1 MHLNPFIAVLAA
13 ACLACPALPAP
24 AATTP
29 PSGLPADLQPC
40 RLSGVGQEAW
50 CGKLPRPLDP
60 AAPSGLMIDVHYAVL
75 PAAARNKKPDP
86 VFFFAGGPGQSAITL
101 AGTVSRLMARVSNRR
116 DVVLIDQRGTGLSAP
131 LACERDL
138 PMRPLA
144 EQADLTLYA
153 ARLAA
158 CRTTLQALQHGDLRR
173 YTTTIAMQ
181 DADAVRARLGA
192 DRINLVGGSYGTRA
206 ALEYQRQFP
215 QHVRRSVMDG
225 VAPPDMVL
233 PMSFSPDA
241 QTSFDALL
249 AACEA
254 DSACK
259 SRYPHLRADWQGLL
273 ASPPREV
280 SVLHPL
286 TGKPERLTMTRDTVL
301 GLVRLSL
308 YAPSIA
314 SALPL
319 AVTEAARGRFEPL
332 VGLSAALTSGR
343 GGGRRMEMF
352 MGMHLSVVCAE
363 DWSRVA
369 MAVDRPGA
377 DFGSSFTEVYRTAC
391 ANWPRGEVP
400 AAFYEV
406 PAAKSAVLVLS
417 GGADPVTPPR
427 HGERVTKALGDKAR
441 HVVVAQAGHGV
452 ISMPCMRDI
461 VFRFIDAADDET
473 ALKVDVACVG
483 AVPRPTAFMPVTA
496 DAAGVEVR
504 Q

>member
-1 MHLNPFIAVLAA
+1 MHLKPLITALAA
-13 ACLACPALPAP
+13 AALAALAMPAQA
-24 AATTP
+24 AATP
-29 PSGLPADLQPC
+29 PGGLPVDLKPC
-40 RLSGVGQEAW
+40 RLPGVAYEAW
-50 CGKLPRPLDP
+50 CGKLARPLDP
-60 AAPSGLMIDVHYAVL
+60 AAPSGPAINVHYAVL

-86 VFFFAGGPGQSAITL
+86 VLFFAGGPGQSAITL
-101 AGTVSRLMARVSNRR
+101 AGTVSRLMGRVSNRR

-131 LACERDL
+131 LACERDS
-138 PMRPLA
+138 PTRPLA

-158 CRTTLQALQHGDLRR
+158 CRTALQALPHGNLRL

-181 DADAVRARLGA
+181 DADAVRAKLGA
-192 DRINLVGGSYGTRA
+192 ASVNLVGGSYGTRA

-215 QHVRRSVMDG
+215 QHVRRSVIDG

-233 PMSFSPDA
+233 PVSFSPDA
-241 QTSFDALL
+241 QASFDALL

-254 DSACK
+254 DAACK
-259 SRYPHLRADWQGLL
+259 LRYPRLREDWHGLL
-273 ASPPREV
+273 ASPPRDV

-286 TGKPERLTMTRDTVL
+286 TGKPERLTVTRDMVL
-301 GLVRLSL
+301 GLVRLPL
-308 YAPSIA
+308 YAPTIA

-332 VGLSAALTSGR
+332 VGLSTALTSGR
-343 GGGRRMEMF
+343 GGARRMEMF

-363 DWSRVA
+363 DWPRAA
-369 MAVDRPGA
+369 MAADRPGP
-377 DFGSSFTEVYRTAC
+377 DFGNAFTEAYRTAC
-391 ANWPRGEVP
+391 ADWPRGEVP

-406 PAAKSAVLVLS
+406 PAAKTAVLVLS

-427 HGERVTKALGDKAR
+427 HGERVAKALGAMAR

-452 ISMPCMRDI
+452 ISMPCMRDV
-461 VFRFIDAADDET
+461 VFRFIDAADDVA
-473 ALKVDVACVG
+473 ALKVDATCVG
-483 AVPRPTAFMPVTA
+483 AVPRPSAFMPVTA
-496 DAAGVEVR
+496 DAAGTEVR